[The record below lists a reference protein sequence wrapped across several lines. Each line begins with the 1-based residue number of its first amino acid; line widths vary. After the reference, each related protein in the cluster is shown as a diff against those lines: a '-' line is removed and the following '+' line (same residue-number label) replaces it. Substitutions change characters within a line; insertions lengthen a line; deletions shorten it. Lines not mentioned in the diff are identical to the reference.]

1 MHSAFELATA
11 QPWLM
16 LPNALEN
23 LLAIAERQLDPEALE
38 TRLGK
43 SLDNTRTVTMRDGV
57 AIIPVTGPIFRYA
70 NLFTRISGATST
82 QVLATDIQTALD
94 DPKVKSIVLN
104 IDSPGGEANGI
115 NELADLVYA
124 ARSQKKIVAYVGGT
138 GASAAYWIASAAS
151 EVVVDATAVL
161 GSIGVVFEVVTRKA
175 SEGEKRYVITS
186 SNAPNKRPDIETEE
200 GRALVGKTI
209 DALGEVF
216 TAKVARNLGVNK
228 EDVPAMG
235 DHGGLVIGAQAV
247 ESGLAHRVGSLES
260 VIRKLAVSAP
270 TQPRK
275 LIVTTV
281 KTTAELQAALA
292 AGTDPHT
299 ITIAAERV
307 DVEAIKANAHLE
319 GRKDGLEAG
328 AKAERERIA
337 AIHALA
343 QPGFDAEVKAAI
355 DDGLSVEAAGLA
367 LYKAAQ
373 DRGVT
378 LASIKSDATRAGAAA
393 PKGERSEKRTINTQ
407 AIWAGRK
414 GVKA

>member
-23 LLAIAERQLDPEALE
+23 LLAIAERKLDPDALE

-124 ARSQKKIVAYVGGT
+124 ARAQKKIVAYVGGT

-151 EVVVDATAVL
+151 EIVVDATAVL
-161 GSIGVVFEVVTRKA
+161 GSIGVVLEVVTRKA
-175 SEGEKRYVITS
+175 AEGEKRYVITS

-216 TAKVARNLGVNK
+216 TARVARNLGVKK

-235 DHGGLVIGAQAV
+235 DHGGLLIGAQAV
-247 ESGLAHRVGSLES
+247 ESGLAHRVDSLES

-292 AGTDPHT
+292 AGTDPQT

-319 GRKDGLEAG
+319 GRKEGLEAG
-328 AKAERERIA
+328 AAAERERIA
-337 AIHALA
+337 GIQALA
-343 QPGFDAEVKAAI
+343 QPGFDAEIKTAI
-355 DDGLSVEAAGLA
+355 TEGLSVEAAGLA

-378 LASIKSDATRAGAAA
+378 LAGIKNDATRAGAAA

-407 AIWAGRK
+407 SIWAGRK